1 MHKLTRR
8 HLNKQLL
15 GGAAAAVTNAIPAL
29 AGGAQ
34 RRRGRTPS
42 RFGGVLLGVQTF
54 SFRDMPLDD
63 AIGAMADIGIT
74 SCELWTGSL
83 EPAAIVEQYK
93 KGEWDTPKTREMQA
107 RWRKS
112 VSADELSRL
121 RLKFDRAGVDIHA
134 LNYSIRDHFT
144 DEEIDLGFKWA
155 RALGAKVMTASSNVS
170 TVKRIDPFA
179 RKHRM
184 MVGMHNHS
192 EMTSP
197 NEFAT
202 PDSFMR
208 AIRGTSKYI
217 AFNLDIGHFVAAN
230 FDPVGFIK
238 QHHDRIVAFHIK
250 DRKRDQGANV
260 PFGQGDTPIREVL
273 TLLRERRTQAP
284 ANIEYEYQGANTVEE
299 VRKCFDYCK
308 EILTV

>member
-1 MHKLTRR
+1 MQKLTRR
-8 HLNKQLL
+8 ELNKLL
-15 GGAAAAVTNAIPAL
+15 IGGAAVVATGALPAL
-29 AGGAQ
+29 ANSKQ
-34 RRRGRTPS
+34 KSKRTSPS
-42 RFGGVLLGVQTF
+42 RFGGVLLGVQTY
-54 SFRDMPLDD
+54 SFRDMPLDR
-63 AIGAMADIGIT
+63 AIQAMADIGIT

-83 EPAAIVEQYK
+83 EPDAIKEQYR
-93 KGEWDTPKTREMQA
+93 KGEWDTPKTREMQSQ
-107 RWRKS
+107 WRKS
-112 VSADELSRL
+112 LSADELSRL
-121 RLKFDRAGVDIHA
+121 RAKFNRAGVDVYA

-155 RALGAKVMTASSNVS
+155 SALGSKVMTSSSNVS
-170 TVKRIDPFA
+170 TAKRIDPFA

-192 EMTSP
+192 DVRNP

-208 AIRGTSKYI
+208 AMQGTSKYI
-217 AFNLDIGHFVAAN
+217 AINLDIGHFVAAN
-230 FDPVGFIK
+230 FDPVPFIK

-250 DRKRDQGANV
+250 DRKRDQGDNV

-273 TLLRERRTQAP
+273 TLLRERRSKVP

-299 VRKCFDYCK
+299 VRKCFNYCK
-308 EILTV
+308 EILVA